1 MAISDG
7 KGAGSALIEAIAT
20 PKALVWSR
28 PRSRFRASSLTLV
41 LTIWAIA
48 ST

>member
-1 MAISDG
+1 MAVSDG
-7 KGAGSALIEAIAT
+7 KGAGGALIEAIAT
-20 PKALVWSR
+20 PKALMVAAAIAL
-28 PRSRFRASSLTLV
+28 PGIIATFV